1 MEVRERAGH
10 DQQAA
15 GEFEKEMAMAQRV
28 VVAGGGIVGAAIT
41 YYLARAGAQVTLVER
56 EQPGRKTSN
65 NSFAWVNAFSRT
77 TRSYYDFARRSVEM
91 YRQLPDELGIDMEL
105 HWHGGLHWVDQP
117 EAAAVL
123 QARVQTL
130 QHWGHAV
137 EMISRDELVARE
149 PHVRPTVAAA
159 CYSASDGAAHPPSV
173 IRALLQRAQTL
184 GVEVRT
190 DTSLVG
196 VEVRNG
202 HVTGARLPSGVLAAD
217 VVVDA
222 AGSDAAAIG
231 AMVGIQIPMFPK
243 PGTLVLTVPLP
254 PLVRTVMH
262 APDIHLRQ
270 QADGRILLGESW
282 TMDTEDTDLS
292 LARGQHLLAR
302 AATFLPELA
311 QAHVETMKIGVRPM
325 PQDERPIV
333 GPVPGI
339 SGFYVAVT
347 HSGVTLAPL
356 VGQLVAQEVTTGQPS
371 PLLAEYRLE
380 RFGVLAAPS
389 TA

>member
-1 MEVRERAGH
+1 MV
-10 DQQAA
+10 
-15 GEFEKEMAMAQRV
+15 MAQRV

-41 YYLARAGAQVTLVER
+41 YYLARAGAQVTLLER

-77 TRSYYDFARRSVEM
+77 TRTYYDFARRSVEL
-91 YRQLPDELGIDMEL
+91 YRQLADELGIDMEL
-105 HWHGGLHWVDQP
+105 HWHGGIHWVDQLDAA
-117 EAAAVL
+117 EAL
-123 QARVQTL
+123 RTRVQEL
-130 QHWGHAV
+130 QSWGHAV
-137 EMISRDELVARE
+137 EMISRNDLIARE
-149 PHVRPTVAAA
+149 PHLRPTMTAA
-159 CYSASDGAAHPPSV
+159 CYSSSDGATHPPSV
-173 IRALLQRAQTL
+173 IRALLQRAQAL

-202 HVTGARLPSGVLAAD
+202 QVTGARTPSGVLAAD

-231 AMVGIQIPMFPK
+231 AMAGIRIPMFPK

-254 PLVRTVMH
+254 PLVRTVIHTPTM
-262 APDIHLRQ
+262 HLRQ

-292 LARGQHLLAR
+292 LARGQHLLTR
-302 AATFLPELA
+302 AASFLPALA

-333 GPVPGI
+333 GTVPGLA
-339 SGFYVAVT
+339 GFYVAVT

-356 VGQLVAQEVTTGQPS
+356 VGQLVAEEVVTGQPS
-371 PLLAEYRLE
+371 PLLAEYRIE
-380 RFGVLAAPS
+380 RFGVLASA
-389 TA
+389 

>member
-1 MEVRERAGH
+1 
-10 DQQAA
+10 
-15 GEFEKEMAMAQRV
+15 MAQRV
-28 VVAGGGIVGAAIT
+28 VVAGGGIVGAAIA
-41 YYLARAGAQVTLVER
+41 YYLTRAGAQVTLLER

-77 TRSYYDFARRSVEM
+77 TRTYYDFARRSVEI
-91 YRQLPDELGIDMEL
+91 YRQLPEELGIDMEL
-105 HWHGGLHWVDQP
+105 HWHGGIHWVEQP
-117 EAAAVL
+117 ETAETL
-123 QARVQTL
+123 RARVQEL
-130 QHWGHAV
+130 QSWGHAV
-137 EMISRDELVARE
+137 EMIRRDELMARE
-149 PHVRPTVAAA
+149 PHLRPTVAAA
-159 CYSASDGAAHPPSV
+159 CYSSADGATHPPSV
-173 IRALLQRAQTL
+173 IRALLQRAQAL
-184 GVEVRT
+184 GAEVRS

-196 VEVRNG
+196 IEVRNG
-202 HVTGARLPSGVLAAD
+202 RVTGARIPSGVLAAD

-231 AMVGIQIPMFPK
+231 AMAGIRIPMFPK

-254 PLVRTVMH
+254 PLVRTVIH
-262 APDIHLRQ
+262 APNIHLRQ

-292 LARGQHLLAR
+292 LARGQQLLSR

-339 SGFYVAVT
+339 TGFYVAVT

-356 VGQLVAQEVTTGQPS
+356 VGQLVAQEVTTGQPN
-371 PLLAEYRLE
+371 PVLAEYRIE
-380 RFGVLAAPS
+380 RFGVLAAP

>member
-1 MEVRERAGH
+1 
-10 DQQAA
+10 
-15 GEFEKEMAMAQRV
+15 MAMAQRV

-41 YYLARAGAQVTLVER
+41 YYLARAGAGVILLER
-56 EQPGRKTSN
+56 EQPGRRTSN

-77 TRSYYDFARRSVEM
+77 TRPYYDFARRSVEI
-91 YRQLPDELGIDMEL
+91 YRQLPDELGLEMEL
-105 HWHGGLHWVDQP
+105 HWHGSIHWVERP
-117 EAAAVL
+117 EAAAAL
-123 QARVQTL
+123 RARVQEL
-130 QHWGHAV
+130 QSWGHAV
-137 EMISRDELVARE
+137 EMISRDELMARE
-149 PHVRPTVAAA
+149 PHLRSTAEAA
-159 CYSASDGAAHPPSV
+159 CYSASDGATHPPSV
-173 IRALLQRAQTL
+173 ISALLQRAQAL
-184 GVEVRT
+184 GAEVRT
-190 DTSLVG
+190 DTSLVS
-196 VEVRNG
+196 VEIRNG
-202 HVTGARLPSGVLAAD
+202 RVSGARIPSGVLAAD
-217 VVVDA
+217 VVVNA
-222 AGSDAAAIG
+222 AGVDAAAIG
-231 AMVGIQIPMFPK
+231 AMAGVRMPMFPK

-254 PLVRTVMH
+254 PLVRSVIYS
-262 APDIHLRQ
+262 PDLHLRQ

-292 LARGQHLLAR
+292 LGRGQHLLAR
-302 AATFLPELA
+302 AAAFLPELA

-339 SGFYVAVT
+339 AGFYVAVT

-380 RFGVLAAPS
+380 RFGVLASP